1 MLERKAGSV
10 INMASIGGIVAVRER
25 LASLPPT
32 PSINFLIITGNIN
45 GQDMHPGIQRF
56 KSRADIL
63 TDDTARVGKDK
74 SYLEDNGVI
83 AKTVTDA
90 VVAALA
96 NHAGGLGSA
105 FSLAVKSHAGCHKE
119 FQGRQVEPYF
129 SIGV

>member
-1 MLERKAGSV
+1 VTVSQYTESFHITNSQLNSGLRMEDLITAK
-10 INMASIGGIVAVRER
+10 MA
-25 LASLPPT
+25 
-32 PSINFLIITGNIN
+32 TGNIN

-96 NHAGGLGSA
+96 NHSGGLP
-105 FSLAVKSHAGCHKE
+105 VKVVGTD
-119 FQGRQVEPYF
+119 
-129 SIGV
+129 